1 MDWNEIRTI
10 ASDPLC
16 SIGAH
21 TVHHFALSRLDAS
34 EAIQEAVASRDR
46 IAAEIGRTPTTFA
59 YPYGDA
65 SSCGPRDFR
74 LIADAGFA
82 AAVTT
87 RKGLLKARHAA
98 GLTALPR
105 LSLNGSYQELR
116 HVETLLSG
124 VPFSL
129 WNLVTSSG

>member
-1 MDWNEIRTI
+1 M
-10 ASDPLC
+10 AS
-16 SIGAH
+16 
-21 TVHHFALSRLDAS
+21 
-34 EAIQEAVASRDR
+34 
-46 IAAEIGRTPTTFA
+46 
-59 YPYGDA
+59 
-65 SSCGPRDFR
+65 GPRDFR
-74 LIADAGFA
+74 LIAEAGFA

-87 RKGLLKARHAA
+87 RKGLLKARHVAE
-98 GLTALPR
+98 LTALPR